1 MRISVCSEH
10 YRLVVDNW
18 EVNDIR
24 REMLGEA
31 VLVEWWKQRDVW
43 DREWDRS
50 DSGSRWLLFSH
61 ITWEYPIEKV
71 TDL

>member
-1 MRISVCSEH
+1 M
-10 YRLVVDNW
+10 VVDNW